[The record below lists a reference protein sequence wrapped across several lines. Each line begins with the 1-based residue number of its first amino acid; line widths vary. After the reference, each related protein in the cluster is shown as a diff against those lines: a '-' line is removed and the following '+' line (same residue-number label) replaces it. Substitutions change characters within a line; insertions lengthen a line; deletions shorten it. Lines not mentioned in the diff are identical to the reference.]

1 MPRSF
6 MSMNRIHDLIIL
18 SKEYR
23 TPNPEVVHRQ
33 VEPLRYSIF
42 LVLYSILF
50 ASSLACPPTG
60 QNRRVLK
67 NAFGLLWLPF
77 LILLLTSACTD
88 KNNSEPLFELLP
100 ASYTGVDFQNRLEE
114 TPQMN
119 IFSYLY
125 FYNGGGVAAGDLNG
139 DSLPDLYFT
148 ANLESNRLYLN
159 QGDFKFQDVTETTA
173 VGGKKGWTTGVT
185 MADVNGDGRLDI
197 YVSQLGDYQNI
208 RGKNHLYINQGN
220 DAQGIPTFKDEATAY
235 GLDLVGFGT
244 QAAFFDYDLDGD
256 LDMYMLNHSTHASG
270 TFARSTL
277 RQEKH
282 PLAGDKL
289 MRNDDGLFT
298 DVTDSSGIYSS
309 ALGYGLGITVGD
321 VNWDGYPDVYVGND
335 FHENDYLYINNRD
348 GTFTERL
355 EEEMQHTSRFS
366 MGNDIGDL
374 NNDALPDIFSLD
386 MLPSDPV
393 MLKNSAG
400 EDAYDV
406 YNYKL
411 RFGYNHQFARNSL
424 QLNRGNDH
432 FSEIGLLTGTF
443 ATDWSW
449 SGLIADLD
457 LDGNKDVYVA
467 NGIKRRSN
475 DLDYIKYVSNDAVQR
490 RLEGDLSS
498 EDMALVDKM
507 PIVKIPNAVFQ
518 NNGKLAFTNV
528 SQAWGLN
535 QESFSNGATY
545 ADLDN
550 DGDLDLVTN
559 NVDQEAFVYK
569 NHAVDG
575 ERITNNFL
583 KLTFRGEG
591 ANTQGLGARIIIPSD
606 SQTLIQ
612 EVYTTRGYQSAV
624 PAELVVGLGDRRQVD
639 SLIVVWPDLRF
650 EVLTNIP
657 ANTRRTLD
665 QKKAAGRY
673 DFSSSVKPLFEV
685 SDQPEVAYT
694 HQENSFV
701 EFNREVLVPHMS
713 STEGPRLAVGDVN
726 GDGRD
731 DFFVGGA
738 KHQPGAVFIQEAT
751 GFQASNQ
758 PGLRADSLAEDVEAT
773 FVDVDQDQDLDLLVV
788 SGGNEFRGKEEALLV
803 RLYRNDGSGRFT
815 RDPAAI
821 PEVYV
826 NGSCVSSADYDQ
838 DGDPDIFVGG
848 RVVSRNYGTTPR
860 SYLLQNDGRGNFTD
874 VTEQQSEGLAQ
885 VGMVKDAQ
893 WADVDGDGLPDL
905 VVVGEW
911 MPISVF
917 INRQGRLVSE
927 DVPSLANTH
936 GWWNTVEIADVDGD
950 GDMDVLAG
958 NLGLNSK
965 LKASPDEPVSLMV
978 KDVDNN
984 GQVEQLMFYYVQ
996 GQKRLFA
1003 TKDEINSQLTDIK
1016 NRFVG
1021 YDGFARADVEEIFP
1035 SDMLEGAQELYVSE
1049 ARSGVFIN
1057 EGNLNF
1063 RFEPFPTE
1071 AQFSPINAIQVLD
1084 RGRDGLPDIITA
1096 GNFYEVTIER
1106 GRYDADYGTL
1116 LENAGSGTFTAIP
1129 NSRSGIYLEGQ
1140 VRDLETINYQ
1150 GDSVIMVARNKDT
1163 LLFIKKTDDAT
1174 TSASARR

>member
-1 MPRSF
+1 
-6 MSMNRIHDLIIL
+6 MNRKD
-18 SKEYR
+18 KEAIV
-23 TPNPEVVHRQ
+23 TISTSIAQGLNPG
-33 VEPLRYSIF
+33 LW
-42 LVLYSILF
+42 
-50 ASSLACPPTG
+50 T
-60 QNRRVLK
+60 NRGMLQ
-67 NAFGLLWLPF
+67 LLWLPS
-77 LILLLTSACTD
+77 LILLLSTACTD
-88 KNNSEPLFELLP
+88 KNSSEPLFELLP
-100 ASYTGVDFQNRLEE
+100 ASATGVDFQNRLEE
-114 TPQMN
+114 TPRMN

-148 ANLESNRLYLN
+148 ANLESNQLYLN
-159 QGDFKFQDVTETTA
+159 QGDFKFQNITETAA

-208 RGKNHLYINQGN
+208 RGKNQLYINQGN
-220 DAQGIPTFKDEATAY
+220 NAQGVPTFKDQAADY

-289 MRNDDGLFT
+289 MRNDDQRFT
-298 DVTDSSGIYSS
+298 DVTDSSGIYRS
-309 ALGYGLGITVGD
+309 ALGYGLGITVSD
-321 VNWDGYPDVYVGND
+321 VNGDGYPDVYVGND
-335 FHENDYLYINNRD
+335 FHENDYLYVNQQD
-348 GTFTERL
+348 GTFTEQL
-355 EEEMQHTSRFS
+355 EASMRHTSRFS

-406 YNYKL
+406 YDYKL

-424 QLNRGNDH
+424 QLNRGNDPRGYSH

-457 LDGNKDVYVA
+457 LDGNKDLYVA

-475 DLDYIKYVSNDAVQR
+475 DLDYIKYVSNEAVQR
-490 RLEGDLSS
+490 RLEGDLTS
-498 EDMALVDKM
+498 EDMALVEKM
-507 PIVKIPNAVFQ
+507 PVVKIPNAVFRNDGQ
-518 NNGKLAFTNV
+518 LRFTNV
-528 SQAWGLN
+528 AQEWGLN
-535 QESFSNGATY
+535 QESFSNGAAY

-559 NVDQEAFVYK
+559 NVDQEAFIYE
-569 NHAVDG
+569 NHAIDE
-575 ERITNNFL
+575 ERAIGHFL
-583 KLTFRGEG
+583 KLTFQGEG
-591 ANTQGLGARIIIPSD
+591 ANTQGIGARIIIPTD
-606 SQTLIQ
+606 SQTLVQ

-624 PAELVVGLGDRRQVD
+624 PAELVVGLGDRRRVD
-639 SLIVVWPDLRF
+639 SLVVVWPDLRF
-650 EVLTNIP
+650 EVLTDVST
-657 ANTRRTLD
+657 NTHQTLY
-665 QKKAAGRY
+665 QKNATGRY
-673 DFSSSVKPLFEV
+673 DFSTTVAPIFEV
-685 SDQPEVAYT
+685 TDEPKVEYT
-694 HQENSFV
+694 HQENRFI

-738 KHQPGAVFIQEAT
+738 KHQPGAVFVQTTT
-751 GFQASNQ
+751 GFEVLPQAA
-758 PGLRADSLAEDVEAT
+758 LHADSVAEDVGAT
-773 FVDVDQDQDLDLLVV
+773 LVDVDQDNDLDLLVV
-788 SGGNEFRGKEEALLV
+788 SGGNEFWGEAEALLV
-803 RLYRNDGSGRFT
+803 RLYRNDGTGQFT
-815 RDPAAI
+815 RDRAAL
-821 PEVYV
+821 PEMYV

-838 DGDPDIFVGG
+838 DGDPDVFVGG
-848 RVVSRNYGTTPR
+848 RVVAKNYGKIPR
-860 SYLLQNDGRGNFTD
+860 SYLLQNDGEGNFTD
-874 VTEQQSEGLAQ
+874 VTEQQAEGLAH
-885 VGMVKDAQ
+885 VGMVKDAR
-893 WADVDGDGLPDL
+893 WADMNEDNWPDL

-917 INRQGRLVSE
+917 LNRQGSLSHE
-927 DVPSLANTH
+927 NATSLADTH
-936 GWWNTVEIADVDGD
+936 GWWNTVEITDIDGD
-950 GDMDVLAG
+950 GDADLLAG

-965 LKASPDEPVSLMV
+965 LKASPDEPVSLVV
-978 KDVDNN
+978 KDVDDN
-984 GQVEQLMFYYVQ
+984 GQVEQLMFHYVQ

-1003 TKDEINSQLTDIK
+1003 TKDEIHSQLTDIK

-1035 SDMLEGAQELYVSE
+1035 SDMLAGAEELYVNE

-1057 EGNLNF
+1057 EGGMNF

-1071 AQFSPINAIQVLD
+1071 AQFSPINAIQALNND
-1084 RGRDGLPDIITA
+1084 EDTLPDIITA

-1116 LENAGSGTFTAIP
+1116 LKNAGRGQFTAVP
-1129 NSRSGIYLEGQ
+1129 SPRSGLYLEGQ
-1140 VRDLETINYQ
+1140 VRDLEAIHYQ
-1150 GDSVIMVARNKDT
+1150 DRSIIMVARNKDS
-1163 LLFIKKTDDAT
+1163 LLFIQPSHAT
-1174 TSASARR
+1174 RTTASAN

>member
-1 MPRSF
+1 MISSAR
-6 MSMNRIHDLIIL
+6 
-18 SKEYR
+18 
-23 TPNPEVVHRQ
+23 
-33 VEPLRYSIF
+33 
-42 LVLYSILF
+42 LF
-50 ASSLACPPTG
+50 TA
-60 QNRRVLK
+60 
-67 NAFGLLWLPF
+67 
-77 LILLLTSACTD
+77 LLTVYGNHRLRKVAHWLSLSAYVLFLSTACTER
-88 KNNSEPLFELLP
+88 NNSEPLFELLP
-100 ASYTGVDFQNRLEE
+100 ASSTGVDFQNRLEE

-148 ANLESNRLYLN
+148 ANLESNKLYLN
-159 QGDFKFQDVTETTA
+159 QGDFKFQDITETAA
-173 VGGKKGWTTGVT
+173 VEGKKGWTTGVT
-185 MADVNGDGRLDI
+185 MADVDGDGRLDI

-208 RGKNHLYINQGN
+208 RGKNQLYINQGN
-220 DAQGIPTFKDEATAY
+220 NDQGIPTFKDQAADY

-270 TFARSTL
+270 TFARATL

-289 MRNDDGLFT
+289 MRNDGGTFT

-335 FHENDYLYINNRD
+335 FHENDYLYINNQD

-355 EEEMQHTSRFS
+355 EETMRHTSRFS

-424 QLNRGNDH
+424 QLNRGNNH
-432 FSEIGLLTGTF
+432 FSEIGLLTETF

-457 LDGNKDVYVA
+457 LDGNKDIYVA

-475 DLDYIKYVSNDAVQR
+475 NLDYIKYVSNEAVQR
-490 RLEGDLSS
+490 RLEGDLTSA
-498 EDMALVDKM
+498 DMALVEKM
-507 PIVKIPNAVFQ
+507 PVVKIPNAVFQ
-518 NNGKLAFTNV
+518 NNGELAFKNV
-528 SQAWGLN
+528 SQSWGLN

-550 DGDLDLVTN
+550 DGDLDIITN
-559 NVDQEAFVYK
+559 NVDQEAFIYK
-569 NHAVDG
+569 NYAIDG
-575 ERITNNFL
+575 ERTDNNFL
-583 KLTFRGEG
+583 KVTFRGEG
-591 ANTQGLGARIIIPSD
+591 GNTQGLGARIIIPLD
-606 SQTLIQ
+606 SQTLVQ

-624 PAELVVGLGDRRQVD
+624 PAELVIGLGDRDQID

-650 EVLTNIP
+650 EVLTDVA
-657 ANTRRTLD
+657 ANTHRTLD
-665 QKKAAGRY
+665 QREAAGRY
-673 DFSSSVKPLFEV
+673 DFSSSITPLFEI
-685 SDQPEVAYT
+685 SNRLNIAYE
-694 HQENSFV
+694 HKENPFV

-726 GDGRD
+726 GDGQD

-738 KHQPGAVFIQEAT
+738 KHQPGSIFVQRST
-751 GFQASNQ
+751 GFHVSKQ
-758 PGLRADSLAEDVEAT
+758 PALHADSLTEDVEAH
-773 FVDVDQDQDLDLLVV
+773 FADVDQDKDLDLLVV
-788 SGGNEFRGKEEALLV
+788 SGGNEFRGKEKTLLV
-803 RLYRNDGSGRFT
+803 RLYRNDGAGQFT
-815 RDPAAI
+815 RDLAAI
-821 PEVYV
+821 PDVYV
-826 NGSCVSSADYDQ
+826 NGSCVTTADYDQ
-838 DGDPDIFVGG
+838 DGDQDIFVGG
-848 RVVSRNYGTTPR
+848 RVVSRNYGQPPR
-860 SYLLQNDGRGNFTD
+860 SFLLKNDGRGNFTD
-874 VTEQQSEGLAQ
+874 VTEQDAEGLSQ
-885 VGMVKDAQ
+885 IGMVKDAQ
-893 WADVDGDGLPDL
+893 WSDINDDNTPDL
-905 VVVGEW
+905 IVVGEW
-911 MPISVF
+911 MPVSVF
-917 INRQGRLVSE
+917 VNQQGKLVRSKTT
-927 DVPSLANTH
+927 SLADTH
-936 GWWNTVEIADVDGD
+936 GWWNTIEVTDIDGD
-950 GDMDVLAG
+950 GDNDLLIG

-965 LKASPDEPVSLMV
+965 LKASTDEPVSLVV
-978 KDVDNN
+978 KDVDDN
-984 GQVEQLMFYYVQ
+984 GQVEQLMFHYVQ

-1021 YDGFARADVEEIFP
+1021 YDDFARAEMEDIFP
-1035 SDMLEGAQELYVSE
+1035 SDVLKGAQTLYVNE
-1049 ARSGVFIN
+1049 ARSGVFVN
-1057 EGNLNF
+1057 EGDMSF
-1063 RFEPFPTE
+1063 RFEPFPLE
-1071 AQFSPINAIQVLD
+1071 AQFSPINAIQVID
-1084 RGRDGLPDIITA
+1084 RTGNKLPNILTA

-1116 LENAGSGTFTAIP
+1116 LQNTGEGQFTSVPNLQSGLYI
-1129 NSRSGIYLEGQ
+1129 EGQ
-1140 VRDLETINYQ
+1140 VRDLEAINYQ
-1150 GDSVIMVARNKDT
+1150 GESVVMVARNKDS
-1163 LLFIKKTDDAT
+1163 LLFIQRHHEAPT
-1174 TSASARR
+1174 TASAQR